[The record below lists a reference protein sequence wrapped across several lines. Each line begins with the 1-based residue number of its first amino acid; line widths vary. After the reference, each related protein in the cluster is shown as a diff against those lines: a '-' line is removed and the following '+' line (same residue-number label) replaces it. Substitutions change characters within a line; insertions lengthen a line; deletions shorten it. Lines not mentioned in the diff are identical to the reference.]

1 MCRIH
6 AFFFVFAHSLF
17 QKVCVS
23 SFHNSFSSFS
33 KDAQRE
39 GSDSSVRHTVV
50 PTAIIARLF
59 FLYSAILVNMSP
71 SISTVSSWIWYSR
84 ISSVSIHLNVPSHT
98 WRVIYSFVFLS
109 FSRSSFVKW
118 SDAVGAATE
127 PYFCANTVWYAS
139 SFSFEYSIYGGRGS
153 CPYSVRKSI
162 IVPHVIEN
170 TRHSGIISITVRIYF
185 PIYICVSTPNFFPG
199 RTSAS
204 KIFSVRFLRKK
215 ISPFSII
222 CVLPV
227 VRLDIIFSRGIL
239 EGRTLELLKNITLS
253 SLMCVSRFQNIS
265 SVKISPDSFSTII
278 IFALWWGYTAFS
290 AMRSRG
296 SSYEYAERENCMR
309 KNYLPKY
316 TRRVYVVNIFF
327 FSFFVC
333 ESVLSFYYS
342 RMIRS
347 IFFCITLSFLLT
359 ACAFSDEATMPSSK
373 ATISTGAYEKDMS
386 PEKRLEAT
394 KNRRKE
400 STIIRKWDYLL
411 AKNAPNEALTYYLSV
426 IEKIPDDPVVLK
438 KIARAYFLLKD
449 WKNAYVYFVRVPVS
463 ELKDSEKKEM
473 FQALFFDDASSTNR
487 KIELERIP
495 VNTVEKTYYTLINDC
510 FIWITE
516 CIGFI
521 HFASGSDARLTELKN
536 TLKDAENLTKDA
548 FSIGFSLTIPL
559 YKQWQYSLVRKFA
572 LEILRQRSDYSEVR
586 KLLWFA
592 ENELGKYSEAK
603 LSLLAYLEFHPKD
616 LEVIAK
622 LWEIYGHL
630 SDYTTANLY
639 LNNAILAGYQPKIN
653 LERRL
658 AYNYNTLWDTI
669 SMIKVLSYLVQ
680 EENAK
685 EEDFSVAI
693 SLAIG
698 QKDFLRALSWS
709 EMWVKKFP
717 DSRILP
723 PLLITSL
730 RLNNRGDDALHM
742 ISTLSSDIAESPI
755 VLLEKGIIL
764 YEKSFFDEAKNL
776 FQKVIAFDETADFAL
791 EAQDYINRIDAET
804 ASWSTINKWWWF

>member
-1 MCRIH
+1 MQNEKIAWEKIVRLSI
-6 AFFFVFAHSLF
+6 
-17 QKVCVS
+17 QEGIMS
-23 SFHNSFSSFS
+23 SIFSSF
-33 KDAQRE
+33 
-39 GSDSSVRHTVV
+39 
-50 PTAIIARLF
+50 L
-59 FLYSAILVNMSP
+59 
-71 SISTVSSWIWYSR
+71 
-84 ISSVSIHLNVPSHT
+84 
-98 WRVIYSFVFLS
+98 
-109 FSRSSFVKW
+109 
-118 SDAVGAATE
+118 
-127 PYFCANTVWYAS
+127 
-139 SFSFEYSIYGGRGS
+139 
-153 CPYSVRKSI
+153 
-162 IVPHVIEN
+162 
-170 TRHSGIISITVRIYF
+170 
-185 PIYICVSTPNFFPG
+185 
-199 RTSAS
+199 
-204 KIFSVRFLRKK
+204 
-215 ISPFSII
+215 
-222 CVLPV
+222 
-227 VRLDIIFSRGIL
+227 
-239 EGRTLELLKNITLS
+239 
-253 SLMCVSRFQNIS
+253 
-265 SVKISPDSFSTII
+265 
-278 IFALWWGYTAFS
+278 
-290 AMRSRG
+290 
-296 SSYEYAERENCMR
+296 
-309 KNYLPKY
+309 
-316 TRRVYVVNIFF
+316 
-327 FSFFVC
+327 FVC
-333 ESVLSFYYS
+333 ESILSFYHTL
-342 RMIRS
+342 MIRP
-347 IFFCITLSFLLT
+347 IFLCITLSFLLT
-359 ACAFSDEATMPSSK
+359 ACAFSDEATMPSSE
-373 ATISTGAYEKDMS
+373 ARISTGAYEKDMS

-426 IEKIPDDPVVLK
+426 IDKIPNDPVVLK

-449 WKNAYVYFVRVPVS
+449 WKNAYAYFVRVPVS

-473 FQALFFDDASSTNR
+473 FQSLFFDDASFVNR

-495 VNTVEKTYYTLINDC
+495 VNTIEKTYYTLINDC
-510 FIWITE
+510 FVWITE
-516 CIGFI
+516 CIGSI

-548 FSIGFSLTIPL
+548 LSIGFSLTIPL

-586 KLLWFA
+586 KLLWFG

-603 LSLLAYLEFHPKD
+603 LSLLSYLEFHPKD
-616 LEVIAK
+616 LEVIAR

-658 AYNYNTLWDTI
+658 AYNYNTLGDTI

-776 FQKVIAFDETADFAL
+776 FQKVIAFDETAGFAL
-791 EAQDYINRIDAET
+791 EAEDYINRIDAET